1 MEEGT
6 GHMAILRVYSDLC
19 LAQLLQPV
27 PQFKHQWL
35 MHAAQDQINFL
46 GSLALLLTNLKFT
59 VNGCLGA
66 FPCSCCFHSLMGLL
80 S

>member
-1 MEEGT
+1 
-6 GHMAILRVYSDLC
+6 MAILRVCSDLC
-19 LAQLLQPV
+19 LAPLPQPV

-59 VNGCLGA
+59 VKGA
-66 FPCSCCFHSLMGLL
+66 FPCSCWFHSLMGLL